1 MTGNAINSKR
11 APEQHELSSEELDAV
26 SGGDKAT
33 EIAQAQAA
41 AEDKKQASALKGFQ
55 QMLQELP

>member
-1 MTGNAINSKR
+1 MTGSE